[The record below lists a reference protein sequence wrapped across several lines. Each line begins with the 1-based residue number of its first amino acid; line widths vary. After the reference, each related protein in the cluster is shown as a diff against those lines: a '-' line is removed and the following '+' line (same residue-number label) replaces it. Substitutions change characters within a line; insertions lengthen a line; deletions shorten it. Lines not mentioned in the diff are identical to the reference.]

1 MRRSGSAPG
10 VPTELAA
17 IVVRGRWHLGG
28 AYRSAADLGR
38 NLDRFLARVD
48 HGAASTV
55 HPEVAFGHDRSALGC
70 LFGHPACAGD
80 GRRAAGPRM
89 LFGYR
94 WPGSAVD

>member
-1 MRRSGSAPG
+1 MRRSGSA
-10 VPTELAA
+10 
-17 IVVRGRWHLGG
+17 RGCPPSWPRLWSGPHLGG
-28 AYRSAADLGR
+28 AYGSAADLGR

-55 HPEVAFGHDRSALGC
+55 HPEVAFGHGRSALGC

-80 GRRAAGPRM
+80 DRRPAGPRM

-94 WPGSAVD
+94 WPGSAVDSP